1 VDLTPS
7 NDAATQAGAPVGGAM
22 PIDPDVL
29 PADKVS
35 TSPAGPSASGPGMR
49 RRVQPTALWSR
60 LLRAMVRRR
69 DVLAVIAVGGALG
82 SLARWGLAEALPR
95 RPGEF
100 PWSTFIANVSGCFL
114 IGLLMV
120 FVIEVWPP
128 SRYLRPFL
136 GVGVLGG
143 YTTFSTYMLDTR
155 ALLVRGDPRLAGLY
169 LFGSL
174 AAGFI
179 CVWLA
184 VFAARGL
191 VRLSRR
197 RRRRRHEFEAL
208 GRAGPGGRRFR
219 PQVPNADGTHHESGS
234 DGADRTKRSDRAPR
248 RSS

>member
-1 VDLTPS
+1 VDVTPS
-7 NDAATQAGAPVGGAM
+7 NDAATLESAPVGEDL

-29 PADKVS
+29 QADRVAIS
-35 TSPAGPSASGPGMR
+35 PGRSPTASPAAR
-49 RRVQPTALWSR
+49 RRAQPTLLWSR
-60 LLRAMVRRR
+60 LSTALVRRR

-82 SLARWGLAEALPR
+82 SLARWGLAEALPH
-95 RPGEF
+95 RPDEF
-100 PWSTFIANVSGCFL
+100 PWSTFVANVSGCFL

-120 FVIEVWPP
+120 FVFEVWPP

-155 ALLVRGDPRLAGLY
+155 ALLVSGDARLAGIY

-174 AAGFI
+174 AAGFT

-184 VFAARGL
+184 VFAARSL

-197 RRRRRHEFEAL
+197 RRQRRHEREAL
-208 GRAGPGGRRFR
+208 GRVGPGGLRLGPGAPDAGGRHASR
-219 PQVPNADGTHHESGS
+219 P
-234 DGADRTKRSDRAPR
+234 DGANGSKRSDRASR
-248 RSS
+248 RTS